1 MTVLDFTRASGHN
14 HTHFDHQSGGAVS
27 FSPDKAARL
36 LPAYYSFVS
45 IGGRGYKFSVNQ
57 LPPYYA
63 VIKGP
68 SLFHTLINSLLPLE
82 AIGLVLDDPPVLW
95 RRNDT
100 IKGDIEKISWMQAMM
115 FPARRIT
122 LIPEEDCT
130 VRWTYHSQG
139 ECYLNPDGWTDPYVS
154 YRIGNG
160 GRKPVCPKESIAIWR
175 NISEMVDLPGKTA
188 SPLLNSYCSIHND
201 SYMVDILLFGVEIED
216 HRAKYLKNY
225 RHTLSLPLSC
235 MRSEQIID
243 RLRQCIRLAERVE
256 KVLERQLDYDFES
269 GKVKYDFESG
279 KVKNENRI
287 ASLSGQSAKAAIQS
301 YYEDCKT
308 LFWEICYA
316 SQNSENLFD
325 DVNAFR
331 NSLLPLAL
339 KAFDCAFSG
348 KQFRI
353 KTLKIVEERRQKL
366 YFTLKKEVSL

>member
-1 MTVLDFTRASGHN
+1 M
-14 HTHFDHQSGGAVS
+14 
-27 FSPDKAARL
+27 
-36 LPAYYSFVS
+36 
-45 IGGRGYKFSVNQ
+45 
-57 LPPYYA
+57 
-63 VIKGP
+63 
-68 SLFHTLINSLLPLE
+68 
-82 AIGLVLDDPPVLW
+82 
-95 RRNDT
+95 
-100 IKGDIEKISWMQAMM
+100 
-115 FPARRIT
+115 
-122 LIPEEDCT
+122 
-130 VRWTYHSQG
+130 
-139 ECYLNPDGWTDPYVS
+139 
-154 YRIGNG
+154 
-160 GRKPVCPKESIAIWR
+160 CPKESIAIWR

-216 HRAKYLKNY
+216 HRAKYLKTY

-243 RLRQCIRLAERVE
+243 GVRQCIRLAERVE
-256 KVLERQLDYDFES
+256 KVLERHLD
-269 GKVKYDFESG
+269 YDFESG

-353 KTLKIVEERRQKL
+353 KTLKIVEERRQQL